1 MGNILKGGEG
11 WTSLKD
17 QIREKGNTKERDIE

>member
-11 WTSLKD
+11 WTTLKD
-17 QIREKGNTKERDIE
+17 QIREKGNAKERDIE

>member
-11 WTSLKD
+11 WTTFKD
-17 QIREKGNTKERDIE
+17 QIREKGNTKERET